1 MASKKT
7 LAIVLGAGPGTG
19 QAIGAAFSKVHDAVA
34 LLARRKE
41 TLDEVRDA
49 IVKQGGNA
57 EGFSCDATSKQSIED
72 AFEAIRSKWPDHGL
86 KCAVFNANN
95 PFIMKPFLELK
106 DSDLKPGLD
115 LNVYGAFYFSQKV
128 IPLLLESGGGTLL
141 FSGATAAL
149 KGSSKFAAFA
159 PAKFALRGLS
169 QNLAREFGPQG
180 VHVVH
185 VILDGLIDTPAIR
198 ERMGEGEPGKR
209 LTPEGIAEA
218 YVYLAQQPSATWSQE
233 LDLRPSS
240 ENW

>member
-41 TLDEVRDA
+41 TLNEVRDA
-49 IVKQGGNA
+49 IVSQGGNA
-57 EGFSCDATSKQSIED
+57 EGFSCDATDLGSVESAFD
-72 AFEAIRSKWPDHGL
+72 AIKSKWPDHVV
-86 KCAVFNANN
+86 KCAIFNANN
-95 PFIMKPFLELK
+95 PFIMKPFLELTAK
-106 DSDLKPGLD
+106 DLAPGLD
-115 LNVYGAFYFSQKV
+115 LNVYGAFSFAQKV
-128 IPLLLESGGGTLL
+128 LPLLLEAGGGTLL
-141 FSGATAAL
+141 FSGATAAI
-149 KGSSKFAAFA
+149 KGSAQFAAFA

-180 VHVVH
+180 VHVAH
-185 VILDGLIDTPAIR
+185 IILDGLIDTPAIR
-198 ERMGEGEPGKR
+198 QRRGEGEPGKR
-209 LTPEGIAEA
+209 MTPESIADA
-218 YVYLAQQPSATWSQE
+218 YVYLASQDRSAWTQE